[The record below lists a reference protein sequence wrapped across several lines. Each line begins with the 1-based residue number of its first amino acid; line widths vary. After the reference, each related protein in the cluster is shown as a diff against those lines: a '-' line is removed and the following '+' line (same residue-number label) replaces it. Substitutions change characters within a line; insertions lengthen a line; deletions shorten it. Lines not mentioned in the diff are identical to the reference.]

1 MSKATDKKGGFAI
14 MKTYQVVYTEANKPG
29 KKVMLVQANDPYSAK
44 LEAERN
50 LMGSWGNFNC
60 PYTFW
65 EVKEL

>member
-1 MSKATDKKGGFAI
+1 

-29 KKVMLVQANDPYSAK
+29 RKVILVQAFDPGDAK
-44 LEAERN
+44 LQAEKA

-65 EVKEL
+65 DVKEV